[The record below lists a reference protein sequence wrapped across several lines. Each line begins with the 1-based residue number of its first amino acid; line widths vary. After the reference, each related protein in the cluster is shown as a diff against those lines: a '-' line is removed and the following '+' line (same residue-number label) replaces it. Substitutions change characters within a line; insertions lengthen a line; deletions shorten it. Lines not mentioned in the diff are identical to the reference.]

1 MMYLLLWGL
10 YSHRVLSDDK
20 PKSTK
25 RLSREFIE
33 AMEESSR
40 TNKPGSNCRVLPPP
54 RSIYPCLKRTIRS
67 SMTQCVN
74 CTRN

>member
-10 YSHRVLSDDK
+10 YCHRVLSDDK
-20 PKSTK
+20 HKSTK

-40 TNKPGSNCRVLPPP
+40 TNKLGSNRRVLPPP
-54 RSIYPCLKRTIRS
+54 RSIH
-67 SMTQCVN
+67 V
-74 CTRN
+74 